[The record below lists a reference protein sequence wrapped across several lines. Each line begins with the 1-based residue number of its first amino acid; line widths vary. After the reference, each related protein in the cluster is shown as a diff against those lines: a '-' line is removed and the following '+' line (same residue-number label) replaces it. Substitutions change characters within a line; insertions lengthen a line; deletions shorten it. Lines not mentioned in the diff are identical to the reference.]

1 MKYTIPKKFLTS
13 NYRKNLWKNAK
24 NTLTKLEK
32 VLPIEEAYVVGSFI
46 SDKRRPGDVDFF
58 IILKVKDRKKANWS
72 FDTVVVPN
80 NKHGAEMLEDAEKWT
95 IERYKSNAGK
105 IRIK

>member
-1 MKYTIPKKFLTS
+1 MKYVLPKKFLTS

-24 NTLTKLEK
+24 RTLEKLER
-32 VLPIEEAYVVGSFI
+32 VLPIQEAYVVGSFI
-46 SDKRRPGDVDFF
+46 SDKIRPADVDFF
-58 IILKVKDRKKANWS
+58 IMLKVKDSKKARWS
-72 FDTVVVPN
+72 FDTVIVPN
-80 NKHGAEMLEDAEKWT
+80 NKQGTDMLNDAEKWT